1 MAKKYI
7 DNGKKDKKNGGDL
20 LGIALIIVSAFF
32 LLCIIV
38 PIMLGAISQAVRGV
52 VLGIFGIFAYP
63 MFLALLVLGIAI
75 VRGYGIDMGLKNRI
89 CIGITVFCLFMILQ
103 LATSFMY
110 IGEGFSHYIS
120 SVFDAKYTGGGVL
133 FGVFAY
139 GLQAAVGQVFTY
151 ILMSICIV
159 VCVLAMFN
167 VFAMIG
173 LGRKGKA
180 VKGEP
185 EQQTK
190 AMTFEKSDRQAK
202 AVKPIVDNGLFVGT
216 IVNNR
221 TPVSATG
228 GTAMDM
234 PDMSQRQDTRPSKDY
249 YDYDNGYDG
258 YRPAE
263 TYSPAKQSG
272 GLFGSSGGVQFEKY
286 HNDEKRP
293 SARDILYG
301 SGNVGYNSGSS
312 MFTGYASSPSSP
324 ASTSIGSGMPY
335 PLAFPDDTAPI
346 APITPTPAVSAPEVK
361 SEQKRPPKFL
371 HSVVFPEPKDIS
383 DKIVDGEIFDGEEIS
398 RKKMEE
404 DAAKNAKSEV
414 SDYVKFDFDGKKVQP
429 TTFSPLG
436 KVSAT
441 EKSAVPE
448 AEKPEI
454 INGDFYSGV
463 KNDESA
469 LANGVPPFVDETP
482 RDSVKAAARNAAPV
496 RSTGLTLEIPE
507 VVSDEPIKAEEPIAP
522 IIDGDTFKR
531 HDGFDSLM
539 ANERKIRDSKYS
551 DGFSS
556 SASADYGKRIEPD
569 NTIEKDTTE
578 RKSGFA
584 AETDDTP
591 VSPIASLSSIS
602 FDDVSDDGD
611 FENTSY
617 SQSTVELPP
626 IITGDNTLSFSDEVE
641 DLSEKKNLIGRDNT
655 GYYDKGDSP
664 ELISA
669 DIRKNDS
676 VDTVDI
682 GVPEPI
688 IFSKPEKPRTQ
699 ISIDDAMK
707 VKPEDLPKP
716 KPKKKHTRYVP
727 PPIDLLVCKSTDPSV
742 FSGNAEEN
750 AKILEATLESL
761 KFPAKVTGITSGPA
775 VTRYE
780 LEVPP
785 GNSVR
790 RIDAFADDIAYN
802 LASSSSIRIET
813 PIPGKRAVGIEV
825 PNAEI
830 ATVALHDIIDCKEF
844 QNATS
849 PLTFAIGKDIAG
861 ANIICN
867 LEKMPHLL
875 IAGATGSGK
884 SACLNSIIISLL
896 YKTSP
901 DDVRLILIDPKE
913 VEFRVYQDMPHLL
926 IKSIINDTEQAI
938 RAFKWAKTEMDRRY
952 KLLSKYC
959 VRNIQEFNNSNYVK
973 DGIEDKL
980 PRIVIVVDELCELM
994 LSVNR
999 KDLEEKI
1006 MSMAQKARAAG
1017 LHLILATQ
1025 RPSVDVITG
1034 TIKANLPS
1042 RIAFA
1047 VSSFNDSRTILD
1059 QGGAESLLGRG
1070 DMLYAPADMPQP
1082 KRVQGAFITT
1092 DEVTSVVEY
1101 VKSHNQVDYDDSVEE
1116 LIMTAE
1122 VPPSESGAS
1131 DGDDDDEFDPL
1142 IKDVCRR
1149 VIETGQASTSMIQR
1163 RFSVGYARASRII
1176 DQMETRKFIGPLE
1189 GSNKPREVYIT
1200 AEQFRETFGE
1210 DV

>member
-1 MAKKYI
+1 MRKVLILAKKYI

-38 PIMLGAISQAVRGV
+38 PIMLGAISQAVKGV

-63 MFLALLVLGIAI
+63 MFLALLVLGIAL
-75 VRGYGIDMGLKNRI
+75 VRGYGLEVGLKNRI

-110 IGEGFSHYIS
+110 LGEGFSHYIS

-133 FGVFAY
+133 FGVLVY

-151 ILMSICIV
+151 IFMSVGIV
-159 VCVLAMFN
+159 VCVLLMFD
-167 VFAMIG
+167 VFSRIG

-180 VKGEP
+180 VKSEAEP
-185 EQQTK
+185 QSK
-190 AMTFEKSDRQAK
+190 VMTFEKSDRPAK

-216 IVNNR
+216 IVNNKA
-221 TPVSATG
+221 PVSATG

-234 PDMSQRQDTRPSKDY
+234 PEASQSRDARPPKDY
-249 YDYDNGYDG
+249 YDYNGGYDN

-263 TYSPAKQSG
+263 TYAPEKPSG
-272 GLFGSSGGVQFEKY
+272 GLFSNGGGVQFEKY
-286 HNDEKRP
+286 HSDDKRP
-293 SARDILYG
+293 SAHDILYG
-301 SGNVGYNSGSS
+301 SSKVGYNSGSS
-312 MFTGYASSPSSP
+312 MFTGYSSSGGLSPSLSS
-324 ASTSIGSGMPY
+324 ASGTPY
-335 PLAFPDDTAPI
+335 PLAFPDDTSPV
-346 APITPTPAVSAPEVK
+346 TPTPAVSAPEVK
-361 SEQKRPPKFL
+361 TEQKRPPKFL
-371 HSVVFPEPKDIS
+371 HSVVFPAPKDIS

-398 RKKMEE
+398 RKMEE
-404 DAAKNAKSEV
+404 DAARSAKSDT

-436 KVSAT
+436 KTSEAEQSAPAQA
-441 EKSAVPE
+441 EKS
-448 AEKPEI
+448 EI
-454 INGDFYSGV
+454 INGDFYSKSKGE
-463 KNDESA
+463 ESA
-469 LANGVPPFVDETP
+469 SMGGVPPFVDET
-482 RDSVKAAARNAAPV
+482 KASEKNSAPV

-507 VVSDEPIKAEEPIAP
+507 VASSEPAKAEEPIAP
-522 IIDGDTFKR
+522 IINGDAFKK

-539 ANERKIRDSKYS
+539 ANERRIRDSKYS
-551 DGFSS
+551 DGIVSS
-556 SASADYGKRIEPD
+556 YSDFGIRKEPEKASEQSYDEPSD
-569 NTIEKDTTE
+569 KN
-578 RKSGFA
+578 
-584 AETDDTP
+584 ETSI
-591 VSPIASLSSIS
+591 SPIASLSQIS
-602 FDDVSDDGD
+602 FDDIPVEESTDDMS
-611 FENTSY
+611 EI
-617 SQSTVELPP
+617 QSTVELPP
-626 IITGDNTLSFSDEVE
+626 IITGDNTLTFSDDVE
-641 DLSEKKNLIGRDNT
+641 DLSEKKNLVGTDNT

-664 ELISA
+664 DLISA
-669 DIRKNDS
+669 DIRKRDA
-676 VDTVDI
+676 VKTVDI
-682 GVPEPI
+682 GAPEPI
-688 IFSKPEKPRTQ
+688 IFTQPEKPRTQ

-716 KPKKKHTRYVP
+716 KPKKKHTKYVP

-844 QNATS
+844 QSATS

-896 YKTSP
+896 YKSSP

-938 RAFKWAKTEMDRRY
+938 RAFKWAKIEMDRRY

-973 DGIEDKL
+973 DGIEEKL
-980 PRIVIVVDELCELM
+980 PRIVIIVDELCELM

-1116 LIMTAE
+1116 LIMTPEA
-1122 VPPSESGAS
+1122 PPSESGAA
-1131 DGDDDDEFDPL
+1131 DGEEDDEFDPL

>member
-1 MAKKYI
+1 MKAAVQSPNRKVLILAKKYI
-7 DNGKKDKKNGGDL
+7 DNGKKDKKSGGDL

-32 LLCIIV
+32 LLCIVV
-38 PIMLGAISQAVRGV
+38 PIMLGAISQAVKGV

-63 MFLALLVLGIAI
+63 MFSALLVLGIAL
-75 VRGYGIDMGLKNRI
+75 VRDFGIEMGLKNRV

-120 SVFDAKYTGGGVL
+120 AVFDAKYTGGGVL
-133 FGVFAY
+133 FGVLVY

-151 ILMSICIV
+151 IFMSIAVV
-159 VCVLAMFN
+159 VCVLLMFD
-167 VFAMIG
+167 VFARIG
-173 LGRKGKA
+173 FGKKRKET
-180 VKGEP
+180 KGET
-185 EQQTK
+185 EQQPK
-190 AMTFEKSDRQAK
+190 VMTFEKSDRQAK

-221 TPVSATG
+221 TPVSAAS

-234 PDMSQRQDTRPSKDY
+234 PETSRMEDVRSQSNY
-249 YDYDNGYDG
+249 YDYDNGYEG
-258 YRPAE
+258 YRPKE
-263 TYSPAKQSG
+263 TYSSAKQSG
-272 GLFGSSGGVQFEKY
+272 GLFSNGGVQFEKY

-301 SGNVGYNSGSS
+301 QGNIGYNSGSS
-312 MFTGYASSPSSP
+312 MFGGYSSSVSPSPSVN
-324 ASTSIGSGMPY
+324 TGMPY
-335 PLAFPDDTAPI
+335 PLAFPDDTP
-346 APITPTPAVSAPEVK
+346 PVTPTPAVSAPEVK
-361 SEQKRPPKFL
+361 NEQKRPPKFL
-371 HSVVFPEPKDIS
+371 HSVVFPAPKDIS

-398 RKKMEE
+398 RKMEE
-404 DAAKNAKSEV
+404 DAAKTLKSETG
-414 SDYVKFDFDGKKVQP
+414 DYVKFDFDGKKVQP
-429 TTFSPLG
+429 TTFSPIG
-436 KVSAT
+436 KS
-441 EKSAVPE
+441 ESIRQIE
-448 AEKPEI
+448 QAETKKPEI
-454 INGDFYSGV
+454 INGDFYSDRKENGAKV
-463 KNDESA
+463 G
-469 LANGVPPFVDETP
+469 GVPPFVDETP
-482 RDSVKAAARNAAPV
+482 KSAQASVPV

-507 VVSDEPIKAEEPIAP
+507 VISDEPAEKDEPIAP
-522 IIDGDTFKR
+522 IINGDDFKR
-531 HDGFDSLM
+531 SEGFDTLL
-539 ANERKIRDSKYS
+539 ANERKIRDNKYAVS
-551 DGFSS
+551 DNYDKKSEFEIS
-556 SASADYGKRIEPD
+556 
-569 NTIEKDTTE
+569 NTRNGDFGENVKE
-578 RKSGFA
+578 
-584 AETDDTP
+584 TP
-591 VSPIASLSSIS
+591 VSPIASLSQID
-602 FDDVSDDGD
+602 FGD
-611 FENTSY
+611 LNSGEEKDAADIEA
-617 SQSTVELPP
+617 TVELPP
-626 IITGDNTLSFSDEVE
+626 IITGDNTLTFSEDVE

-669 DIRKNDS
+669 DIRKQDASEAVTIDMGAN
-676 VDTVDI
+676 
-682 GVPEPI
+682 EPI
-688 IFSKPEKPRTQ
+688 IFSPPEKPRTQ

-973 DGIEDKL
+973 DGIEEKL

-1122 VPPSESGAS
+1122 APQGESGVS
-1131 DGDDDDEFDPL
+1131 DGDEDDEFDPL